1 MKRLWCGL
9 LYIAVGKLS
18 LLVYFLTSES
28 SMHKQFFYQPFL
40 KLDQNENFGF
50 ENFCTIKV

>member
-1 MKRLWCGL
+1 
-9 LYIAVGKLS
+9 
-18 LLVYFLTSES
+18 
-28 SMHKQFFYQPFL
+28 MHKQFFYQSFL